1 MGVDRV
7 VVRRAVFLDRDGV
20 INRNIFNPQTGQY
33 ESPLTAEDFHLID
46 GVLDAIRSMQDAQY
60 LLFLVSNQPNYA
72 LGKSSLQ
79 SLDEIHLRMKREFD
93 REGISF
99 SEFYYCLHHPQG
111 IVPEYGLTCACRKPS
126 PAFLHRAQRDF
137 HLDLSHSWMIGD
149 RPTDTQ
155 CGRAAGAKT
164 IRVSAECPMPIVEAH
179 ADFIVPDLAGAVT
192 CILGIRSE

>member
-46 GVLDAIRSMQDAQY
+46 GALDAIRSMQDAQY

-164 IRVSAECPMPIVEAH
+164 IRVSAECPMPI
-179 ADFIVPDLAGAVT
+179 
-192 CILGIRSE
+192 